1 MTTDT
6 SEKGLENLICAAL
19 TSFAH
24 IGKESSSGHGELP
37 SREP

>member
-6 SEKGLENLICAAL
+6 SEKGLESLICAAL

-24 IGKESSSGHGELP
+24 SPVKGG
-37 SREP
+37 SRV